1 MGRRA
6 MKHGKKVLALL
17 CALLCILLLAGCG
30 EQKEDRAVDMV
41 QLREAM
47 LAADQGL
54 PEMSIVDGS
63 SKSAKTQFAYLSSM
77 EYGKVDSFFMA
88 YASNGSQHADEIA
101 VIAVKKSSD
110 LDEAEKSLKNHLEKR
125 RALYEQYDP
134 SQLNRIDG
142 AQIFTKGSY
151 AVLILCDKQ
160 DAVKT
165 AFQKVLKDQ
174 K

>member
-1 MGRRA
+1 
-6 MKHGKKVLALL
+6 MKNWKKALLVL
-17 CALLCILLLAGCG
+17 CALTCVLTLLAGCG
-30 EQKEDRAVDMV
+30 EQTADKTVDMS

-47 LAADQGL
+47 LAADKGL
-54 PEMSIVDGS
+54 PEMSTVDGDT
-63 SKSAKTQFAYLSSM
+63 KSAKTQFAYLSTLD
-77 EYGKVDSFFMA
+77 YGKVDDFFMA
-88 YASNGSQHADEIA
+88 YAANGNQHADEIA
-101 VIAVKKSSD
+101 VIAVKNASD
-110 LDEAEKSLKNHLEKR
+110 VDAAEKSLKSHLEKR

-142 AQIFTKGSY
+142 AQIFTKGRY

-165 AFQKVLKDQ
+165 AFQKTLKEQ